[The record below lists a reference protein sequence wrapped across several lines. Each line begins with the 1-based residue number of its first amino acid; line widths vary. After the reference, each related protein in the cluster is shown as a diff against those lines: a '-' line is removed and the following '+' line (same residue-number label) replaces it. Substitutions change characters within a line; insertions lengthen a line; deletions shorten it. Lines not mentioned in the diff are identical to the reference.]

1 MKIRCQEGKASS
13 KSMTACNDCDELPLR
28 NAIIFWS
35 GPYKNGSTVPDMEF
49 SDNARALFEYML
61 QEHINETW
69 ELIWL
74 VHEPCNY
81 EQSYVNV
88 KNVRFLS
95 TDAAR
100 STDEDARKEYESC
113 LYSAKYIF
121 TTDGYGFVAN
131 VRRGQT
137 RIQLW
142 HGCGIK
148 TRVHFGRMEHNYE
161 FMTVSSEFY
170 QQRHAEIFGLR
181 SNQVLLTG
189 LPKNDLLFHPLENWK
204 ERLDVPRHAKYIFW
218 LPTFRTTYLQGMEH
232 LNEAVNA
239 QNETG
244 MPIIHMAAQ
253 AERLERLLAKLDICL
268 IIKLHPFQ
276 KRENILLENSKHIK
290 ILENSTLVRNLLQI
304 EHILGHA
311 DALIS
316 DYSSAAV
323 SYCIL
328 DRPIAFTLDDC
339 EEYGAHRGFHWKNV
353 RDYLPGT
360 EISDFED
367 FCRFMQNIADG
378 RDTGHSKRE
387 RLMPMFH
394 KYRDDKSSARILS
407 YLGITKE

>member
-1 MKIRCQEGKASS
+1 MIQKMERNSS
-13 KSMTACNDCDELPLR
+13 QYREAPLR

-35 GPYKNGSTVPDMEF
+35 GPYKDGSTVPNMEL
-49 SDNARALFEYML
+49 SDNSRALFDYLL
-61 QEHINETW
+61 QEHLNEQW
-69 ELIWL
+69 ELIWM
-74 VHEPCNY
+74 VNDPSKY
-81 EQSYVNV
+81 ESQYANV

-95 TDAAR
+95 TKGAKSLDAKVR
-100 STDEDARKEYESC
+100 REYNEC
-113 LYSAKYIF
+113 LYTAKYIF
-121 TTDGYGFVAN
+121 TTDGYGFAAN
-131 VRRGQT
+131 IRKGQT

-148 TRVHFGRMEHNYE
+148 TRVHFGRMENHYE

-189 LPKNDLLFHPLENWK
+189 LPKNDLLFHPLAQWQ
-204 ERLDVPRHAKYIFW
+204 ERLAIPQHKKYIFW

-232 LNEAVNA
+232 LNEAINR
-239 QNETG
+239 QSETG
-244 MPIIHMAAQ
+244 LPIVDTTDQ
-253 AERLERLLAKLDICL
+253 VERLEYLLEKHDIGL
-268 IIKLHPFQ
+268 IVKLHPFQ
-276 KRENILLENSKHIK
+276 KRENILLKSSRNIK
-290 ILENSTLVRNLLQI
+290 ILENSVLINHLLQI

-328 DRPIAFTLDDC
+328 NRPMAFTLDDY
-339 EEYGAHRGFHWKNV
+339 ETYGSHRGFHWKNV
-353 RDYLPGT
+353 RDYLPGV
-360 EISDFED
+360 EIADFSDFCQFVQD
-367 FCRFMQNIADG
+367 IAVG
-378 RDTGHSKRE
+378 KDTSREKRE

-407 YLGITKE
+407 YFKITKE